1 MRIITREERR
11 KKAQEQ
17 TSRPNPRVFLFHF
30 LYSEK
35 EEKKRKKAVKGV
47 IIHYRRY
54 CRRPFNA
61 SMTRRERFRSFEH
74 STEAFDH
81 HGTPVIVQ

>member
-47 IIHYRRY
+47 IIDATAADR
-54 CRRPFNA
+54 
-61 SMTRRERFRSFEH
+61 STRLWRVEKDLEALNILRKH
-74 STEAFDH
+74 SITTGH
-81 HGTPVIVQ
+81 Q